1 MDQPNTNDDLLE
13 QIARDLEARRGGS
26 PVSSKPPGVDR
37 DVGTGAPAEPPA
49 EPVQNLDA
57 PPADGVQNLDPTPA
71 AAAPP
76 EPEPFEGFS
85 TLPPDL
91 QERING
97 LRTKTQ
103 AELAAER
110 QRAEAAAAELA
121 KTRNDYTSMYNRVAP
136 MQRELDRMRN
146 QRPATGAAPATKQLT
161 MEDWLKRQSP
171 ERQAFFREYP
181 ADAEQQFD
189 IARSVATEFMQELQ
203 RETHA
208 QIAQI
213 KTEGEIARLSAAHPD
228 WARYG
233 QDRDP
238 ATGRYVDRTP
248 DATKYWG
255 WVEKQPRSIQQMAE
269 SNSAA
274 DISEVLTTFKWE
286 EANPEYRN
294 TLAMPEF
301 SAWQQAMPR
310 NLTELVHSTNLN
322 ERLLVLSY
330 FWRDYEEAQG
340 AAASPEAARAQSIAA
355 RRDVQAARTTPTP
368 RGAVAPV
375 GNTTAAGVSEDAVV
389 EGVYQQMQ
397 ARRNRT

>member
-26 PVSSKPPGVDR
+26 LSSSKPPAVDR

-49 EPVQNLDA
+49 PPQDAPAPDA
-57 PPADGVQNLDPTPA
+57 PPAAGAPAQDAPPA
-71 AAAPP
+71 AP

-110 QRAEAAAAELA
+110 QRAEAVSADLA
-121 KTRNDYTSMYNRVAP
+121 KARNEYTAMYHRVAP

-146 QRPATGAAPATKQLT
+146 QPAVAGAPAPKQLT
-161 MEDWLKRQSP
+161 MDDWLKRQTP

-189 IARSVATEFMQELQ
+189 IARSVAAEFMQEMQ
-203 RETHA
+203 RETSS

-213 KTEGEIARLSAAHPD
+213 RTENEIARLTAAHPD

-238 ATGRYVDRTP
+238 TTGQYVDRTP

-255 WVEKQPRSIQQMAE
+255 WIDKQPPHIQKMAV

-286 EANPEYRN
+286 QANPEFGS

-301 SAWQQAMPR
+301 AQWQQAMPR

-375 GNTTAAGVSEDAVV
+375 ANTAAGVSEDAVV
-389 EGVYQQMQ
+389 ESVYQQMQ